1 MTSRTPVVTVLALSA
16 LLTVQTPAQAQGP
29 GTENGQWTYLGG
41 DAWHTRYTTA
51 DQIDASNFEQLKL
64 AWQFDASSFGPTTSR
79 ATGSYIDGKLITV
92 AGDRRH
98 VLALDPTSGEL
109 LWSFTEPNSHRW
121 EYSMR
126 AGYGKG
132 VAYGE
137 IDGRGVVYISTPGF
151 FLHALDAE
159 TGVPL
164 ENWGRPVPLIQALV
178 INKSSKRPGA
188 GFAIFAPDEKDF
200 DQATWRRLRDE
211 VWDFPDWGEVL
222 DALELSRAVVELPP
236 VDEISAH
243 GGGGEGAEHKRL
255 KEAVSVNPQ
264 WSGLPNSL
272 SPGKVEASL
281 YSGDSLDVLFSDSN
295 RRIAVEVKGA
305 SAPVGEVI
313 RGLFQCVKYEAVLDA
328 EARVA
333 GSRADCEAVLA
344 LGGSFPGELTP
355 LRHTLGVRVFE
366 NLG

>member
-1 MTSRTPVVTVLALSA
+1 MRTARNRSKTPPGCRIKQMPNTNEIAAAGFFRGTKTSQQRARTALPILVRQAEARQTMFYGELAREMEISNPKTLNRPLGSIGRA
-16 LLTVQTPAQAQGP
+16 LLD
-29 GTENGQWTYLGG
+29 LG
-41 DAWHTRYTTA
+41 
-51 DQIDASNFEQLKL
+51 
-64 AWQFDASSFGPTTSR
+64 
-79 ATGSYIDGKLITV
+79 
-92 AGDRRH
+92 RR
-98 VLALDPTSGEL
+98 
-109 LWSFTEPNSHRW
+109 
-121 EYSMR
+121 
-126 AGYGKG
+126 
-132 VAYGE
+132 
-137 IDGRGVVYISTPGF
+137 
-151 FLHALDAE
+151 
-159 TGVPL
+159 
-164 ENWGRPVPLIQALV
+164 WGRPVPLIQALV

-255 KEAVSVNPQ
+255 KEAVSVNPR
-264 WSGLPNSL
+264 WIGLPKSL
-272 SPGKVEASL
+272 SPGKVEAPL
-281 YSGDSLDVLFSDSN
+281 RSGDSLDVLFFDKN

-305 SAPVGEVI
+305 SAPVGEVS

-328 EARVA
+328 EARVK
-333 GSRADCEAVLA
+333 GSRAYCKAVLA

-355 LRHTLGVRVFE
+355 LRHTLGVKVFE